1 MQWIYSLCLEMVQYI
16 ANSLLTVFSMDL
28 DYFFQVAPVA
38 KDILSILIAAG
49 WALLMGNLVFQ
60 AVRSMVS
67 GLGFEGEDPKLL
79 FTRTFVFAFLLLAS
93 QQICEIGLNI
103 SAQIIQMLQIPSSV
117 TVTIPDESNFNIGA
131 SWLLIIIVGFVV
143 MWQFVKLCFE
153 VAERYVVTAVLVLMA
168 PLAFGLGGSK
178 STEDIF
184 KGWCRMFA
192 SMCLM
197 MVMNIIFLKLL
208 ISAMGYVP
216 SGLGVLPWMLLIV
229 GIARVARKIDSV
241 VARIGLNPA
250 ITGDGLGRGLPGMV
264 AFAAIRGLGMAV
276 TRSASAASKGSG
288 GAKPPRRSAPA
299 GGHEPPRRRKKKKKT
314 PLWLPL
320 AVTLA
325 VLAVISGVVVYAV
338 GMVGRVEENL
348 RPEEDAPSITEE
360 IQTLE
365 EYKGDVVNILV
376 CGIDYEE
383 GRNYSNDPTSN
394 DGMTDMILYCQ
405 FDIKGGALRM
415 LQIPRNS
422 LVATKGR
429 KVALSNG
436 KTYAATNYQINSVAL
451 SNGGSVAAL
460 AEVIYDQYKLPVD
473 YYVTV
478 DMQALVEMVDN
489 FGGIEVYIPH
499 DMSFAGS
506 ALKQGYRN
514 LDGTSA
520 EFFVRCRHGQGY
532 SNSDIDRLN
541 MQRYFYAGLFKR
553 VRSMGI
559 TDVLNQLP
567 LVFNNYIH
575 TDMDLTTIAKMLV
588 SFTRIDSANI
598 MLAQT
603 PVFMGVPN
611 VGVTDTFDGYSCVV
625 PDAGSIAELL
635 NTYFR
640 SYTGPVSASEL
651 NLVTNDWPHGT
662 ASTSANVQFVGQL
675 DKESDDAILGGNT
688 DVAGATTTDGQPAG
702 Q

>member
-1 MQWIYSLCLEMVQYI
+1 MSQAPRRINTDRSLNRPTEQRPSQNPAPKPTPSGQPDFFSEQPEVKPATPRPEMPEKP
-16 ANSLLTVFSMDL
+16 
-28 DYFFQVAPVA
+28 APV
-38 KDILSILIAAG
+38 
-49 WALLMGNLVFQ
+49 
-60 AVRSMVS
+60 
-67 GLGFEGEDPKLL
+67 
-79 FTRTFVFAFLLLAS
+79 
-93 QQICEIGLNI
+93 
-103 SAQIIQMLQIPSSV
+103 
-117 TVTIPDESNFNIGA
+117 
-131 SWLLIIIVGFVV
+131 
-143 MWQFVKLCFE
+143 
-153 VAERYVVTAVLVLMA
+153 
-168 PLAFGLGGSK
+168 
-178 STEDIF
+178 
-184 KGWCRMFA
+184 
-192 SMCLM
+192 
-197 MVMNIIFLKLL
+197 
-208 ISAMGYVP
+208 
-216 SGLGVLPWMLLIV
+216 
-229 GIARVARKIDSV
+229 
-241 VARIGLNPA
+241 
-250 ITGDGLGRGLPGMV
+250 
-264 AFAAIRGLGMAV
+264 
-276 TRSASAASKGSG
+276 SG
-288 GAKPPRRSAPA
+288 GGNGGNKPPRHAAAHAAP
-299 GGHEPPRRRKKKKKT
+299 PPSEKRRRNKKKKKKT
-314 PLWLPL
+314 PLWLPM
-320 AVTLA
+320 AITLA
-325 VLAVISGVVVYAV
+325 VIAVVSGVVVYGV
-338 GMVGRVEENL
+338 SMVNKVEESL
-348 RPEEDAPSITEE
+348 RPDSQVEQITEE

-383 GRNYSNDPTSN
+383 GRDYSNDPTAN

-422 LVATKGR
+422 LVTTSGR
-429 KVALSNG
+429 KVTLSNG

-451 SNGGSVAAL
+451 SNGGSIAAL
-460 AEVIYDQYKLPVD
+460 AEVIYDQYKLPID
-473 YYVTV
+473 YYVSI

-514 LDGTSA
+514 LDGASA

-567 LVFNNYIH
+567 LVFNNYIK
-575 TDMDLTTIAKMLV
+575 TDMDLATIAKMLV

-611 VGVTDTFDGYSCVV
+611 IGSTESFDGYSCVV

-635 NTYFR
+635 NAYFR
-640 SYTGPVSASEL
+640 NYTGPVSASEM
-651 NLVTNDWPHGT
+651 NLVTDKWPHGS

-675 DKESDDAILGGNT
+675 DKESNDAILNGDT
-688 DVAGATTTDGQPAG
+688 DVQGATTTDGQAAG
-702 Q
+702 TGQ

>member
-1 MQWIYSLCLEMVQYI
+1 MSQAPRRINTQRSLNRPTEQRPTETPLKGQP
-16 ANSLLTVFSMDL
+16 D
-28 DYFFQVAPVA
+28 FFQEEPSVPHVE
-38 KDILSILIAAG
+38 
-49 WALLMGNLVFQ
+49 Q
-60 AVRSMVS
+60 R
-67 GLGFEGEDPKLL
+67 
-79 FTRTFVFAFLLLAS
+79 TR
-93 QQICEIGLNI
+93 
-103 SAQIIQMLQIPSSV
+103 
-117 TVTIPDESNFNIGA
+117 
-131 SWLLIIIVGFVV
+131 
-143 MWQFVKLCFE
+143 
-153 VAERYVVTAVLVLMA
+153 
-168 PLAFGLGGSK
+168 
-178 STEDIF
+178 
-184 KGWCRMFA
+184 
-192 SMCLM
+192 
-197 MVMNIIFLKLL
+197 
-208 ISAMGYVP
+208 
-216 SGLGVLPWMLLIV
+216 
-229 GIARVARKIDSV
+229 
-241 VARIGLNPA
+241 PA
-250 ITGDGLGRGLPGMV
+250 
-264 AFAAIRGLGMAV
+264 
-276 TRSASAASKGSG
+276 
-288 GAKPPRRSAPA
+288 APA
-299 GGHEPPRRRKKKKKT
+299 GHGGNGGNGTPPRGGAHAAPSEPPRRRSKAKKKKKT
-314 PLWLPL
+314 PMWLPL

-325 VLAVISGVVVYAV
+325 VVAVISGVVIYAAS
-338 GMVGRVEENL
+338 MVNKVEENIK
-348 RPEEDAPSITEE
+348 PEENAASLVEE

-383 GRNYSNDPTSN
+383 GRAYSSDGTN

-429 KVALSNG
+429 KVNLSNG
-436 KTYAATNYQINSVAL
+436 KTYAVSNYQINSVAL
-451 SNGGSVAAL
+451 SNDGNIAAL
-460 AEVIYDQYKLPVD
+460 AEVIYDQYKLPID
-473 YYVTV
+473 YYVTI

-514 LDGTSA
+514 LDGSSA
-520 EFFVRCRHGQGY
+520 EFFVRCRHGEGY

-559 TDVLNQLP
+559 TDVLSQLD
-567 LVFNNYIH
+567 LVFSNYIH

-611 VGVTDTFDGYSCVV
+611 VGKTDSFDGYSCVV

-640 SYTGPVSASEL
+640 NYTGPVSAEEL
-651 NLVTNDWPHGT
+651 NLVTSDWPHGT

-675 DKESDDAILGGNT
+675 DKQSDDAILSGDT
-688 DVAGATTTDGQPAG
+688 DVAGATTTDGQAAG

>member
-1 MQWIYSLCLEMVQYI
+1 MSEAPRRINTERSLNRPTEKRP
-16 ANSLLTVFSMDL
+16 AEAPASKTSLNGQPD
-28 DYFFQVAPVA
+28 FFQPEEPAAPQELPKA
-38 KDILSILIAAG
+38 KARPEPDTRQELGLKMPAASSG
-49 WALLMGNLVFQ
+49 GTGGNGGGNLP
-60 AVRSMVS
+60 
-67 GLGFEGEDPKLL
+67 PKH
-79 FTRTFVFAFLLLAS
+79 A
-93 QQICEIGLNI
+93 
-103 SAQIIQMLQIPSSV
+103 
-117 TVTIPDESNFNIGA
+117 
-131 SWLLIIIVGFVV
+131 
-143 MWQFVKLCFE
+143 
-153 VAERYVVTAVLVLMA
+153 A
-168 PLAFGLGGSK
+168 PQ
-178 STEDIF
+178 
-184 KGWCRMFA
+184 
-192 SMCLM
+192 
-197 MVMNIIFLKLL
+197 
-208 ISAMGYVP
+208 
-216 SGLGVLPWMLLIV
+216 
-229 GIARVARKIDSV
+229 
-241 VARIGLNPA
+241 
-250 ITGDGLGRGLPGMV
+250 
-264 AFAAIRGLGMAV
+264 
-276 TRSASAASKGSG
+276 GSG
-288 GAKPPRRSAPA
+288 G
-299 GGHEPPRRRKKKKKT
+299 RRRKKKKKT

-325 VLAVISGVVVYAV
+325 VVALLSGVVVYAV
-338 GMVGRVEENL
+338 NMMNKVEENL
-348 RPEEDAPSITEE
+348 KPEENASSLVEE

-383 GRNYSNDPTSN
+383 GRAYSSDGSN

-422 LVATKGR
+422 LVATQNR
-429 KVALSNG
+429 KITLSNG

-451 SNGGSVAAL
+451 SNGGDIAAL
-460 AEVIYDQYKLPVD
+460 AEVIYDQYKLPID
-473 YYVTV
+473 YYVTI

-506 ALKQGYRN
+506 VLKQGYRN
-514 LDGTSA
+514 LDGASA
-520 EFFVRCRHGQGY
+520 EFFVRCRHGEGY
-532 SNSDIDRLN
+532 ANSDIDRLN

-553 VRSMGI
+553 VRSMGV
-559 TDVLNQLP
+559 TDVIAQLP
-567 LVFNNYIH
+567 LIFNNYIH

-611 VGVTDTFDGYSCVV
+611 VGKTSSFDGYSCVV

-640 SYTGPVSASEL
+640 NYTGPVSAEEM
-651 NLVTNDWPHGT
+651 NLVTNNWPHGT

-675 DKESDDAILGGNT
+675 DKESDDAILSGDT
-688 DVAGATTTDGQPAG
+688 DVAGATTTDGQAAG

>member
-1 MQWIYSLCLEMVQYI
+1 MSQAPRRINTQRSLNRPTEQRPTEAPLKGQP
-16 ANSLLTVFSMDL
+16 D
-28 DYFFQVAPVA
+28 FFQEEPSVPHVEQRTRPAAPA
-38 KDILSILIAAG
+38 SHG
-49 WALLMGNLVFQ
+49 GN
-60 AVRSMVS
+60 
-67 GLGFEGEDPKLL
+67 
-79 FTRTFVFAFLLLAS
+79 
-93 QQICEIGLNI
+93 
-103 SAQIIQMLQIPSSV
+103 
-117 TVTIPDESNFNIGA
+117 
-131 SWLLIIIVGFVV
+131 
-143 MWQFVKLCFE
+143 
-153 VAERYVVTAVLVLMA
+153 
-168 PLAFGLGGSK
+168 GGNG
-178 STEDIF
+178 TPP
-184 KGWCRMFA
+184 R
-192 SMCLM
+192 
-197 MVMNIIFLKLL
+197 
-208 ISAMGYVP
+208 
-216 SGLGVLPWMLLIV
+216 
-229 GIARVARKIDSV
+229 
-241 VARIGLNPA
+241 
-250 ITGDGLGRGLPGMV
+250 
-264 AFAAIRGLGMAV
+264 
-276 TRSASAASKGSG
+276 G
-288 GAKPPRRSAPA
+288 GAHAAPS
-299 GGHEPPRRRKKKKKT
+299 EPPRRRSKAKKKKKT
-314 PLWLPL
+314 PMWLPL

-325 VLAVISGVVVYAV
+325 VVAVISGVVIYAAS
-338 GMVGRVEENL
+338 MVNRVEENIK
-348 RPEEDAPSITEE
+348 PEENAASLVEE

-383 GRNYSNDPTSN
+383 GRAYSSDGTN

-422 LVATKGR
+422 LVTTKGR
-429 KVALSNG
+429 KVNLSNG
-436 KTYAATNYQINSVAL
+436 KTYAVSNYQINSVAL
-451 SNGGSVAAL
+451 SNDGNIAAL
-460 AEVIYDQYKLPVD
+460 AEVIYDQYKLPID
-473 YYVTV
+473 YYVTI

-514 LDGTSA
+514 LNGSAA
-520 EFFVRCRHGQGY
+520 EFFVRCRHGEGY

-559 TDVLNQLP
+559 TDVLSQLD
-567 LVFNNYIH
+567 LVFSNYIH

-611 VGVTDTFDGYSCVV
+611 VGKTDSFDGYSCVV

-640 SYTGPVSASEL
+640 NYTGPVSAEEL

-675 DKESDDAILGGNT
+675 DKQSDDAILSGDT
-688 DVAGATTTDGQPAG
+688 DVAGATTTDGQAVG

>member
-1 MQWIYSLCLEMVQYI
+1 MSQAPRRINTQRSLNRPTEQRPTEAPLKGQP
-16 ANSLLTVFSMDL
+16 D
-28 DYFFQVAPVA
+28 FFQEEPSVPHVEQRTRPAAPA
-38 KDILSILIAAG
+38 SHG
-49 WALLMGNLVFQ
+49 GN
-60 AVRSMVS
+60 
-67 GLGFEGEDPKLL
+67 
-79 FTRTFVFAFLLLAS
+79 
-93 QQICEIGLNI
+93 
-103 SAQIIQMLQIPSSV
+103 
-117 TVTIPDESNFNIGA
+117 
-131 SWLLIIIVGFVV
+131 
-143 MWQFVKLCFE
+143 
-153 VAERYVVTAVLVLMA
+153 
-168 PLAFGLGGSK
+168 GGNG
-178 STEDIF
+178 TPP
-184 KGWCRMFA
+184 R
-192 SMCLM
+192 
-197 MVMNIIFLKLL
+197 
-208 ISAMGYVP
+208 
-216 SGLGVLPWMLLIV
+216 
-229 GIARVARKIDSV
+229 
-241 VARIGLNPA
+241 
-250 ITGDGLGRGLPGMV
+250 
-264 AFAAIRGLGMAV
+264 
-276 TRSASAASKGSG
+276 G
-288 GAKPPRRSAPA
+288 GAHAAPS
-299 GGHEPPRRRKKKKKT
+299 EPPRRRSKAKKKKKT
-314 PLWLPL
+314 PMWLPL

-325 VLAVISGVVVYAV
+325 VVAVISGVVIYAAS
-338 GMVGRVEENL
+338 MVNKVEENIK
-348 RPEEDAPSITEE
+348 PEENAASLVEE

-383 GRNYSNDPTSN
+383 GRAYSSDGTN

-429 KVALSNG
+429 KVNLSNG
-436 KTYAATNYQINSVAL
+436 KTYAVSNYQINSVAL
-451 SNGGSVAAL
+451 SNDGNIAAL
-460 AEVIYDQYKLPVD
+460 AEVIYDQYKLPID
-473 YYVTV
+473 YYVTI

-514 LDGTSA
+514 LDGASA
-520 EFFVRCRHGQGY
+520 EFFVRCRHGEGY

-553 VRSMGI
+553 VRSMGV
-559 TDVLNQLP
+559 TDVINQLP
-567 LVFNNYIH
+567 LIFNNYIH

-611 VGVTDTFDGYSCVV
+611 VGKTDSFDGYSCVV

-640 SYTGPVSASEL
+640 NYTGPVSAEEL

-675 DKESDDAILGGNT
+675 DKESDDAILSGDT
-688 DVAGATTTDGQPAG
+688 DVAGATTTDGQAAG

>member
-1 MQWIYSLCLEMVQYI
+1 MSQAPRRINTDRSLNRPDQ
-16 ANSLLTVFSMDL
+16 AAKA
-28 DYFFQVAPVA
+28 APRP
-38 KDILSILIAAG
+38 AAG
-49 WALLMGNLVFQ
+49 TTGT
-60 AVRSMVS
+60 S
-67 GLGFEGEDPKLL
+67 GRP
-79 FTRTFVFAFLLLAS
+79 AA
-93 QQICEIGLNI
+93 
-103 SAQIIQMLQIPSSV
+103 
-117 TVTIPDESNFNIGA
+117 
-131 SWLLIIIVGFVV
+131 
-143 MWQFVKLCFE
+143 
-153 VAERYVVTAVLVLMA
+153 
-168 PLAFGLGGSK
+168 GST
-178 STEDIF
+178 S
-184 KGWCRMFA
+184 
-192 SMCLM
+192 
-197 MVMNIIFLKLL
+197 
-208 ISAMGYVP
+208 
-216 SGLGVLPWMLLIV
+216 
-229 GIARVARKIDSV
+229 
-241 VARIGLNPA
+241 
-250 ITGDGLGRGLPGMV
+250 
-264 AFAAIRGLGMAV
+264 
-276 TRSASAASKGSG
+276 GSG
-288 GAKPPRRSAPA
+288 RSAPPRHSA
-299 GGHEPPRRRKKKKKT
+299 QPARQVEPPRRRKKKKKT
-314 PLWLPL
+314 PLWLPF
-320 AVTLA
+320 AV
-325 VLAVISGVVVYAV
+325 VMAVIAVVSGVVVYGV
-338 GMVGRVEENL
+338 SMLNKVEDSL
-348 RPEEDAPSITEE
+348 RPDDSTPTIQEEVKTA
-360 IQTLE
+360 E

-383 GRNYSNDPTSN
+383 GRNYSDASSN

-405 FDIKGGALRM
+405 FDIKNGALHM

-422 LVATKGR
+422 LVATQNR
-429 KVALSNG
+429 KITLSNG

-640 SYTGPVSASEL
+640 NYTGPVSASEL

-675 DKESDDAILGGNT
+675 DKESDDAILSGDT

>member
-1 MQWIYSLCLEMVQYI
+1 MSQAPRRINTQRSLNRPTEQRPTEAPLKGQP
-16 ANSLLTVFSMDL
+16 D
-28 DYFFQVAPVA
+28 FFQEEPSVPHVEQRTRPAAPA
-38 KDILSILIAAG
+38 SHG
-49 WALLMGNLVFQ
+49 GN
-60 AVRSMVS
+60 
-67 GLGFEGEDPKLL
+67 
-79 FTRTFVFAFLLLAS
+79 
-93 QQICEIGLNI
+93 
-103 SAQIIQMLQIPSSV
+103 
-117 TVTIPDESNFNIGA
+117 
-131 SWLLIIIVGFVV
+131 
-143 MWQFVKLCFE
+143 
-153 VAERYVVTAVLVLMA
+153 
-168 PLAFGLGGSK
+168 GGNG
-178 STEDIF
+178 TPP
-184 KGWCRMFA
+184 R
-192 SMCLM
+192 
-197 MVMNIIFLKLL
+197 
-208 ISAMGYVP
+208 
-216 SGLGVLPWMLLIV
+216 
-229 GIARVARKIDSV
+229 
-241 VARIGLNPA
+241 
-250 ITGDGLGRGLPGMV
+250 
-264 AFAAIRGLGMAV
+264 
-276 TRSASAASKGSG
+276 G
-288 GAKPPRRSAPA
+288 GAHAAPS
-299 GGHEPPRRRKKKKKT
+299 EPPRRRSKAKKKKKT
-314 PLWLPL
+314 PMWLPL

-325 VLAVISGVVVYAV
+325 VVAVISGVVIYAAS
-338 GMVGRVEENL
+338 MVNKVEENIK
-348 RPEEDAPSITEE
+348 PEENAASLVEE

-383 GRNYSNDPTSN
+383 GRAYSSDGTN

-422 LVATKGR
+422 LVTTKGR
-429 KVALSNG
+429 KVNLSNG
-436 KTYAATNYQINSVAL
+436 KTYAVSNYQINSVAL
-451 SNGGSVAAL
+451 SNDGNIAAL
-460 AEVIYDQYKLPVD
+460 AEVIYDQYKLPID
-473 YYVTV
+473 YYVTI

-514 LDGTSA
+514 LDGSSA
-520 EFFVRCRHGQGY
+520 EFFVRCRHGEGY

-559 TDVLNQLP
+559 TDVLSQLD
-567 LVFNNYIH
+567 LVFSNYIH

-611 VGVTDTFDGYSCVV
+611 VGKTDSFDGYSCVV

-640 SYTGPVSASEL
+640 NYTGPVSAEEL
-651 NLVTNDWPHGT
+651 NLVTSDWPHGT

-675 DKESDDAILGGNT
+675 DKQSDDAILSGDT
-688 DVAGATTTDGQPAG
+688 DVAGATTTDGQAAG

>member
-1 MQWIYSLCLEMVQYI
+1 MSQAPRRINTDRSLNRPTEQRP
-16 ANSLLTVFSMDL
+16 A
-28 DYFFQVAPVA
+28 QAPAPHPVESRPA
-38 KDILSILIAAG
+38 SQLPESPAAPQPASRPSYPG
-49 WALLMGNLVFQ
+49 P
-60 AVRSMVS
+60 VS
-67 GLGFEGEDPKLL
+67 G
-79 FTRTFVFAFLLLAS
+79 
-93 QQICEIGLNI
+93 
-103 SAQIIQMLQIPSSV
+103 
-117 TVTIPDESNFNIGA
+117 
-131 SWLLIIIVGFVV
+131 
-143 MWQFVKLCFE
+143 
-153 VAERYVVTAVLVLMA
+153 
-168 PLAFGLGGSK
+168 
-178 STEDIF
+178 
-184 KGWCRMFA
+184 
-192 SMCLM
+192 
-197 MVMNIIFLKLL
+197 
-208 ISAMGYVP
+208 
-216 SGLGVLPWMLLIV
+216 
-229 GIARVARKIDSV
+229 
-241 VARIGLNPA
+241 
-250 ITGDGLGRGLPGMV
+250 
-264 AFAAIRGLGMAV
+264 
-276 TRSASAASKGSG
+276 GSG
-288 GAKPPRRSAPA
+288 NGGGKPPRHAAAAHAAP
-299 GGHEPPRRRKKKKKT
+299 GGSGPRRRKKKKKT
-314 PLWLPL
+314 PMWLPL

-325 VLAVISGVVVYAV
+325 VLAVISGFVVYGV
-338 GMVGRVEENL
+338 SMVNRVEENL
-348 RPEEDAPSITEE
+348 RPESNAESLIEE

-422 LVATKGR
+422 LVSTSSR
-429 KVALSNG
+429 KINLSNG
-436 KTYAATNYQINSVAL
+436 KTYSATNYQINSVAL
-451 SNGGSVAAL
+451 SNGGNIAAL
-460 AEVIYDQYKLPVD
+460 AEVIYDQYKLPID
-473 YYVTV
+473 YYVTI

-514 LDGTSA
+514 LDGASA
-520 EFFVRCRHGQGY
+520 EFFVRCRHGEGY

-588 SFTRIDSANI
+588 SFTRIDSGNI

-611 VGVTDTFDGYSCVV
+611 VGSTDSFDGYSCVV

-640 SYTGPVSASEL
+640 NYTGPVSADEL
-651 NLVTNDWPHGT
+651 NLVTDKWPHGT

-675 DKESDDAILGGNT
+675 DKESDDAILSGDT
-688 DVAGATTTDGQPAG
+688 DVKGATTTDGQAAG
-702 Q
+702 GQ

>member
-1 MQWIYSLCLEMVQYI
+1 MSQAPRRINTQRSLNRPTEQRPTEAPLKGQP
-16 ANSLLTVFSMDL
+16 D
-28 DYFFQVAPVA
+28 FFQEEPSVPHVEQRTRPAAPA
-38 KDILSILIAAG
+38 SHG
-49 WALLMGNLVFQ
+49 GN
-60 AVRSMVS
+60 
-67 GLGFEGEDPKLL
+67 
-79 FTRTFVFAFLLLAS
+79 
-93 QQICEIGLNI
+93 
-103 SAQIIQMLQIPSSV
+103 
-117 TVTIPDESNFNIGA
+117 
-131 SWLLIIIVGFVV
+131 
-143 MWQFVKLCFE
+143 
-153 VAERYVVTAVLVLMA
+153 
-168 PLAFGLGGSK
+168 GGNG
-178 STEDIF
+178 TPP
-184 KGWCRMFA
+184 R
-192 SMCLM
+192 
-197 MVMNIIFLKLL
+197 
-208 ISAMGYVP
+208 
-216 SGLGVLPWMLLIV
+216 
-229 GIARVARKIDSV
+229 
-241 VARIGLNPA
+241 
-250 ITGDGLGRGLPGMV
+250 
-264 AFAAIRGLGMAV
+264 
-276 TRSASAASKGSG
+276 G
-288 GAKPPRRSAPA
+288 GAHAAPS
-299 GGHEPPRRRKKKKKT
+299 EPPRRRSKAKKKKKT
-314 PLWLPL
+314 PMWLPL

-325 VLAVISGVVVYAV
+325 VVAVISGVVIYAAS
-338 GMVGRVEENL
+338 MVNKVEENIK
-348 RPEEDAPSITEE
+348 PEENAASLVEE

-383 GRNYSNDPTSN
+383 GRAYSSDGTN

-405 FDIKGGALRM
+405 FDVKGGALRM

-429 KVALSNG
+429 KVNLSNG
-436 KTYAATNYQINSVAL
+436 KTYAVSNYQINSVAL
-451 SNGGSVAAL
+451 SNDGNIAAL
-460 AEVIYDQYKLPVD
+460 AEVIYDQYKLPID
-473 YYVTV
+473 YYVTI

-514 LDGTSA
+514 LNGSAA
-520 EFFVRCRHGQGY
+520 EFFVRCRHGEGY

-559 TDVLNQLP
+559 TDVLSQLD
-567 LVFNNYIH
+567 LVFSNYIH

-611 VGVTDTFDGYSCVV
+611 VGKTDSFDGYSCVV

-640 SYTGPVSASEL
+640 NYTGPVSAEEL

-675 DKESDDAILGGNT
+675 DKQSDDAILSGDT
-688 DVAGATTTDGQPAG
+688 DVAGATTTDGQAAG